1 MLRKNCKKIGFLKT
15 QRGGGVTI
23 LWNFFHKID
32 FLKDGFP
39 KWGPFFRIFRSI
51 FPTFWSILLIFV
63 YFSRFSEYFSECW
76 AFFRICEVFFRISG
90 IFPDFQLVHKY
101 FFDFSG
107 VFFQLFF
114 YLGLASI
121 FPTFQS
127 IFSTSRSI
135 FPTLWYFPKK
145 KPNGKFSVRLAE
157 RVDHHPPPLKQIL
170 VSNFFWPQRNHSLD
184 ACSINRCV

>member
-1 MLRKNCKKIGFLKT
+1 MLRKNCK
-15 QRGGGVTI
+15 
-23 LWNFFHKID
+23 FF

-127 IFSTSRSI
+127 IFSTFSE
-135 FPTLWYFPKK
+135 YFSDFSEYFSDFMVFSQK
-145 KPNGKFSVRLAE
+145 KPE
-157 RVDHHPPPLKQIL
+157 REIFGQAGQEGWPPPPPPPPAFGQLKKIKGVTAIDL
-170 VSNFFWPQRNHSLD
+170 LRHWWCNLRKK
-184 ACSINRCV
+184 

>member
-1 MLRKNCKKIGFLKT
+1 M
-15 QRGGGVTI
+15 
-23 LWNFFHKID
+23 
-32 FLKDGFP
+32 
-39 KWGPFFRIFRSI
+39 
-51 FPTFWSILLIFV
+51 

-127 IFSTSRSI
+127 IFSTFSE
-135 FPTLWYFPKK
+135 YFSDFSEYFSDFMVFSQK
-145 KPNGKFSVRLAE
+145 KPE
-157 RVDHHPPPLKQIL
+157 REIFGQAGREGWPPPPLPLPRFRSAKKKFKTSDYDCIYPET
-170 VSNFFWPQRNHSLD
+170 NFGTKNFLTPKNLPLD
-184 ACSINRCV
+184 ACRINRCV

>member
-1 MLRKNCKKIGFLKT
+1 M
-15 QRGGGVTI
+15 
-23 LWNFFHKID
+23 
-32 FLKDGFP
+32 
-39 KWGPFFRIFRSI
+39 
-51 FPTFWSILLIFV
+51 

-127 IFSTSRSI
+127 IFSTFSEYFPTSRSI

-145 KPNGKFSVRLAE
+145 NPNGKFSVRLAE
-157 RVDHHPPPLKQIL
+157 RVDHHPPSPPPAFGQLKKIKGYIWPQIMIVYDLKQIL

-184 ACSINRCV
+184 ACSINRCM